1 MMSSTESLTI
11 SSNRTL
17 VSSGGVFELGFF
29 KPSALSR
36 WYLWNGSEF
45 SGIPEVQGLSYMVYD
60 YTENSEEVAYTFL
73 MANQSIYSR
82 LKISEL
88 GYLYRFTWI
97 PPSWGW
103 NIFWTLPTDDC
114 DIYESWFDPKNR
126 QQWDL
131 REGSDGCVRRTPLS
145 CSGNGF
151 SLLKNM
157 KLPDTKMAVVDR
169 MIDAKKCKERCL
181 SDCDCTSFAAGDV
194 QNGGLGCVIWTG
206 DLSDIRTYS
215 IGGQDLYVKVA
226 VVDLDMATC
235 IHRYTV
241 AIFHHQQTLMGL
253 KFSSEIWIYEGE
265 SGISD
270 VIMLKSIY
278 KKLLKSK
285 TQIKC
290 IEDDRKQ
297 FNLTKLLN
305 SILCTSSNK
314 NTTILYKT
322 TTCGAGRN
330 WKKGQGL
337 AIVDMVIKDSSS
349 PTFRPREILRRL
361 QIGLL
366 CVQSRVDDRP
376 LMSAVVLMLESE
388 AVDIPQPNPPGYCVI

>member
-157 KLPDTKMAVVDR
+157 KLPDTKMPVVDR

-226 VVDLDMATC
+226 VVDL
-235 IHRYTV
+235 V
-241 AIFHHQQTLMGL
+241 L
-253 KFSSEIWIYEGE
+253 SSDEERDIKL
-265 SGISD
+265 IS
-270 VIMLKSIY
+270 
-278 KKLLKSK
+278 
-285 TQIKC
+285 
-290 IEDDRKQ
+290 
-297 FNLTKLLN
+297 
-305 SILCTSSNK
+305 
-314 NTTILYKT
+314 
-322 TTCGAGRN
+322 
-330 WKKGQGL
+330 
-337 AIVDMVIKDSSS
+337 
-349 PTFRPREILRRL
+349 
-361 QIGLL
+361 
-366 CVQSRVDDRP
+366 
-376 LMSAVVLMLESE
+376 
-388 AVDIPQPNPPGYCVI
+388 